1 MSPLVAARKLIALL
15 TVLTGFAVALVVAG
29 ASPASASSEAYDFL
43 SRVNASRQ
51 AHGLKPLAMK
61 SDLVNVAYGW
71 TKHMADN
78 NSLAHNPNLTTQ
90 VKNWQSVGENV
101 GVGPDVKSIEDA
113 FMASTHHRENILD
126 PGYTEVGIATVR
138 DSQGQLWV
146 TQDFRQPYKTAS
158 TTTTKRTAST
168 TTTRRSATTSSPR
181 TVVATPRR
189 LASQPVTVRNPL
201 AERLAAITKAGAQPA
216 ADPLA
221 RAFSYVSTMAALT
234 S

>member
-1 MSPLVAARKLIALL
+1 MSRYVAVRKLLALL
-15 TVLTGFAVALVVAG
+15 TALTGFAVAFVVAG
-29 ASPASASSEAYDFL
+29 AAPASASSEAYDFL
-43 SRVNASRQ
+43 SRVNSSRS

-61 SDLVNVAYGW
+61 SDLVSVAYSW
-71 TKHMADN
+71 TKHMAAN

-113 FMASTHHRENILD
+113 FMASTHHRDNILD

-146 TQDFRQPYKTAS
+146 TQDFRQPYKTTS
-158 TTTTKRTAST
+158 TTT
-168 TTTRRSATTSSPR
+168 TTTRRPTTHRSTTSIAPR
-181 TVVATPRR
+181 TTSTAPRSVTSRPVV
-189 LASQPVTVRNPL
+189 VRNPL
-201 AERLAAITKAGAQPA
+201 AERLAQLTKAGTSAT
-216 ADPLA
+216 DPVA

-234 S
+234 G